1 MQKIADARADSEVEI
16 GEGKMA
22 KLTPVESSMIQ
33 AVGYDSKTRLLEV
46 VFNNGRTYCYEG
58 VPPKVHKGLMA
69 AESKGQYMLSEI
81 IDMYSYRIVSGR
93 RRR

>member
-1 MQKIADARADSEVEI
+1 
-16 GEGKMA
+16 MA

-69 AESKGQYMLSEI
+69 AESKGQYMLAEV
-81 IDMYSYRIVSGR
+81 IDMYPYRNVSR
-93 RRR
+93 RRRR